1 MVLVGDVVLR
11 LLVLLMLLV
20 LLLVMGLAVPVGGE
34 SATPVDGL
42 VLLVVLVRRRHHVS
56 RCAVAP
62 PHRRRRRRRTIFSAI
77 GVHDDVAARGDGPG
91 QLVLLMLLSSE
102 ASVRLMFGDAIAGGE
117 PLPDADA
124 VEGRPGRGAGD
135 AALRVRPGVLVQ
147 GLGHRCRCVG
157 VVCVVSVDRTLFGHR
172 VGTADGMRALL
183 LHGEGTL
190 LRRGVLEVV
199 EGIVP
204 LPLLLLH
211 PSCAAG
217 ASTRGSGGLEEVR
230 QVGLAVGGQGGA
242 AAAEGGRPGR
252 IGRAEQAGGGR

>member
-1 MVLVGDVVLR
+1 MLV
-11 LLVLLMLLV
+11 V

-91 QLVLLMLLSSE
+91 QLVLLMLLSSR

-135 AALRVRPGVLVQ
+135 AALRVRPGMLVQ
-147 GLGHRCRCVG
+147 GPRHRCRCAGVVG
-157 VVCVVSVDRTLFGHR
+157 VASVDRSLFGHR
-172 VGTADGMRALL
+172 VGTADGMRSLL
-183 LHGEGTL
+183 LHGKGTL

-204 LPLLLLH
+204 LPLPLLLLP

-217 ASTRGSGGLEEVR
+217 ASTRGSRGGLEEVR
-230 QVGLAVGGQGGA
+230 EVGLAVGGQGGT